1 MRIRASVF
9 VGIMA
14 IAAAACERPAPKN
27 NDSAGVASPPAAD
40 SIRSDTTRSSWTV
53 DARGIGA
60 VRTGMSLEELSAAV
74 AEVVRPT
81 YTDNPTCAYV
91 RPKALPSGVLLMIL
105 NDSVARVD
113 VTEPGTL
120 TSEGVGVG
128 DLESRVVKTY
138 GARASVTPHKYTG
151 PTGHYV
157 IVEVPGD
164 TLHRLVFETDGS
176 NVGRYRAGRR
186 PGVDYVEGC
195 S

>member
-1 MRIRASVF
+1 MRLRAPVF

-14 IAAAACERPAPKN
+14 VGVAACERSAPRI

-40 SIRSDTTRSSWTV
+40 SSRSDTTRSSWTV
-53 DARGIGA
+53 DAAGIGV
-60 VRTGMSLEELSAAV
+60 VRAGMSLQELSVAV

-81 YTDNPTCAYV
+81 YTDNPTCTFV
-91 RPKALPSGVLLMIL
+91 RPKALPSGVLLMVL
-105 NDSVARVD
+105 NDTVARVD

-120 TSEGVGVG
+120 TTGGVGVG
-128 DLESRVVKTY
+128 DLERRVIEVY
-138 GARASVTPHKYTG
+138 GARAHVEPHKYTG

-157 IVEVPGD
+157 IVDVPGD
-164 TLHRLVFETDGS
+164 TLHRLVFETDGR

>member
-1 MRIRASVF
+1 MRLRAPVF

-14 IAAAACERPAPKN
+14 LGVAACERSAPRT

-40 SIRSDTTRSSWTV
+40 SSRSDTTRSSWTV
-53 DARGIGA
+53 DAGGIGV
-60 VRTGMSLEELSAAV
+60 VRAGMSLQELSAAV

-81 YTDNPTCAYV
+81 YTDKPTCAYV

-105 NDSVARVD
+105 NDTVARVD

-120 TSEGVGVG
+120 TTEGVGVG
-128 DLESRVVKTY
+128 DLASRVVETY

-157 IVEVPGD
+157 IVEAPGA
-164 TLHRLVFETDGS
+164 TLHRMVFETDGRK
-176 NVGRYRAGRR
+176 VERYRAGRR

>member
-1 MRIRASVF
+1 MRLPASVL

-14 IAAAACERPAPKN
+14 VAVAACERSAPRPD
-27 NDSAGVASPPAAD
+27 DSSNVALPPAAD
-40 SIRSDTTRSSWTV
+40 SRRSDTTRSSWTV
-53 DARGIGA
+53 DAGGIGA
-60 VRTGMSLEELSAAV
+60 VRAGMSLEELSAAI
-74 AEVVRPT
+74 AEAVRPNH
-81 YTDNPTCAYV
+81 TDNPTCTFV
-91 RPKALPSGVLLMIL
+91 RPTALPSGVLLMVL
-105 NDSVARVD
+105 SDTVARVD

-128 DLESRVVKTY
+128 DLESRVVAVY
-138 GARASVTPHKYTG
+138 GARARVEPHKYTG

-164 TLHRLVFETDGS
+164 TLHRMVFETDGQK
-176 NVGRYRAGRR
+176 VERYRAGRR

>member
-1 MRIRASVF
+1 ML

-14 IAAAACERPAPKN
+14 LAVAACERSAARTD
-27 NDSAGVASPPAAD
+27 DSAGVALPPAAD
-40 SIRSDTTRSSWTV
+40 SSRSDTTRSSWTV
-53 DARGIGA
+53 DAGGIGV
-60 VRTGMSLEELSAAV
+60 VRVGMSLEELSAAV

-81 YTDNPTCAYV
+81 YTDNPTCTFV
-91 RPKALPSGVLLMIL
+91 RPTALPSGVLLMVL
-105 NDSVARVD
+105 SDTVARVD

-120 TSEGVGVG
+120 TTEGVGVG
-128 DLESRVVKTY
+128 DLESRVVEIY
-138 GARASVTPHKYTG
+138 GTRASVTPHKYTG

-157 IVEVPGD
+157 TVEVPGD
-164 TLHRLVFETDGS
+164 TLHRLIFETDGR